1 MSGESLIRIAAGLA
15 AVALAFAPVG
25 VAAAAKAKAWWH
37 AQPAAPG
44 APGVTVADMHEVL
57 ALAGRLRAAGCY
69 AGVDLCN
76 SLLRLMM
83 AGCPGA
89 PPQKGTE

>member
-15 AVALAFAPVG
+15 AVALAFAPLG
-25 VAAAAKAKAWWH
+25 VAALGKAKAWWQ
-37 AQPAAPG
+37 ARPAAPA

-57 ALAGRLRAAGCY
+57 ALSSRLRAAGCY
-69 AGVDLCN
+69 AGVDLCT

-83 AGCPGA
+83 AGCPGT
-89 PPQKGTE
+89 PTKGPE